1 MTKTRPLL
9 AGIELGGTKCVCLI
23 GYGPD
28 EVLAQ
33 TEIATGI
40 APDATLQAIESQLET
55 WTALYGSIG
64 ALGVASFGPIDLDP
78 QSRLYGHITTTA
90 KPGWCN
96 VDLVGRL
103 ARRLKIPIGFDTDV
117 NGAAHAE
124 GRWGAAQG
132 LRHFAYVTVGTGIG
146 VGIVTNGQSLQGI
159 FHPEMGHIRIVRQ
172 AEDSWSGSCP
182 FHGDCLEGLAS
193 GEAIRRRIGQSPK
206 DLPLEH
212 PVWASVA
219 HALGQLLHVMVVSL
233 APERI
238 LLGGGVIAGQPHLL
252 VRLRTELSS
261 SLNHYLL
268 APELQDQIDAYVRAP
283 ALGAMAGPLGALAL
297 AARRLES
304 QGG

>member
-33 TEIATGI
+33 IEIATGL
-40 APDATLQAIESQLET
+40 APDATLQAIETQLET
-55 WTALYGSIG
+55 WKAHYGSIA
-64 ALGVASFGPIDLDP
+64 ALGVASFGPVDLDP
-78 QSRLYGHITTTA
+78 RSRLYGHITTTA
-90 KPGWCN
+90 KPGWRN

-103 ARRLKIPIGFDTDV
+103 ERRLKIPIGFDTDV

-124 GRWGAAQG
+124 GRWGAARG

-172 AEDSWSGSCP
+172 AGDGFAGSCP

-206 DLPLEH
+206 DLPPEH

-252 VRLRTELSS
+252 AQLRTELTS

-268 APELQDQIDAYVRAP
+268 APELEDQIDAYVRAP